1 MVLAAAKLTALA
13 PKVGTALLT
22 ADAGAVSGLD
32 VTKLMSDS
40 VNSTQL
46 QVFAVLG
53 VVVPAI
59 VGIVSAVVCIKFGIS
74 WLKKIKG

>member
-1 MVLAAAKLTALA
+1 MDLAATKLMALA
-13 PKVGTALLT
+13 PKAGTALLAADVGT
-22 ADAGAVSGLD
+22 ASGLD
-32 VTKLMSDS
+32 VTKLISDS

-46 QVFAVLG
+46 QVFSVLG